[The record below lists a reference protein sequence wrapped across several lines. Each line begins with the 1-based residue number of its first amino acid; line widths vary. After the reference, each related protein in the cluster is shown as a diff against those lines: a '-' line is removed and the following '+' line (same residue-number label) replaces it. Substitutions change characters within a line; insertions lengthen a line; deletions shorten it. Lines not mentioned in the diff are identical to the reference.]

1 MTSATT
7 LTTRRATAL
16 ALAALALVLAS
27 AVSAQVTPWTVTEE
41 RRAGPPQIEF
51 GSISDVALDAAGR
64 LWIMDGM
71 SGELHV
77 IEGGRR
83 RLIASAGRGPGEL
96 QPGAVELVVLPGDT
110 VLAVEPH
117 TLRWHCFAPD
127 GSYTRT
133 VTITG
138 EAGMTNGW
146 RMLPDGRLAAR
157 LLPATVVLPDAPPS
171 SGGDPVRAFDVDGA
185 ASEVLAELPPTE
197 SFRMG
202 SGPMPI
208 ITLLA
213 PQPLWAVDERGR
225 VLVASTHAYAV
236 RATDG
241 LGSTSTVVERN
252 AQGGRI
258 GADLAA
264 AAREL
269 LREQFAQRRTPP
281 PVLDR
286 LVADAR
292 IAEAAPVIGGLMAG
306 PDGTIWIREA
316 AQTGDDLVD
325 IQQPGG
331 RTWRVHDA
339 EGRLVGTALMP
350 AGFQPV
356 EWRGD
361 RLVGIGRD
369 DLGQTYAVV
378 LRVVRGVE

>member
-1 MTSATT
+1 MPHP
-7 LTTRRATAL
+7 TTRSARRAIAIG
-16 ALAALALVLAS
+16 LAALPLILAS
-27 AVSAQVTPWTVTEE
+27 PLSAQPAPWTFTEE
-41 RRAGPPQIEF
+41 RRAGPPQLEF

-77 IEGGRR
+77 IEAGRR

-110 VLAVEPH
+110 VLVVEPH
-117 TLRWHCFAPD
+117 TLRWHRFDPD
-127 GSYTRT
+127 GSYAST

-138 EAGMTNGW
+138 ETGMTSGW
-146 RMLPDGRLAAR
+146 RILPDGRLAAR
-157 LLPATVVLPDAPPS
+157 LLPATVVLPDSPPS
-171 SGGDPVRAFDVDGA
+171 SGDDPVRAFD
-185 ASEVLAELPPTE
+185 ASGVAGETLAELPPTE

-236 RATDG
+236 RATAG
-241 LGSTSTVVERN
+241 EGGTTTVVEST

-269 LREQFAQRRTPP
+269 LREEFAQRRTPP

-286 LVADAR
+286 LVADAH
-292 IAEAAPVIGGLMAG
+292 IAETAPVIGGLMAG
-306 PDGTIWIREA
+306 PEGTIWIREA
-316 AQTGDDLVD
+316 ARTGDELVD

-339 EGRLVGTALMP
+339 QGRLVGMALMP
-350 AGFQPV
+350 GGFQPV

-369 DLGQTYAVV
+369 DLGQTYALV
-378 LRVVRGVE
+378 LRVMPRR